1 MNLFGLLSLVAALAI
16 LTWFLGNGIESV
28 QEENTSEQGV
38 FQNTLDAAKGAA
50 DQLGN

>member
-1 MNLFGLLSLVAALAI
+1 MNLRGFLVLVAVLAL

-28 QEENTSEQGV
+28 QEDSAPEQGV
-38 FQNTLDAAKGAA
+38 LGNTLDAARGAA

>member
-1 MNLFGLLSLVAALAI
+1 MNLFGFLSLVIVLALAV
-16 LTWFLGNGIESV
+16 WFLGNGIEAV
-28 QEENTSEQGV
+28 EEDNAPEQGV